1 MTLEIALKTIQRI
14 TDEFNLETLR
24 PQIQACER
32 LIADTLKVDVA
43 VFGRFKAGKSS
54 FLNHLLSRPRRPPKT
69 AHLWPLENRPPCLSA
84 A

>member
-1 MTLEIALKTIQRI
+1 MTLEIALKKIQRI

-24 PQIQACER
+24 PQVQACER

-54 FLNHLLSRPRRPPKT
+54 FLNHLLSKSILPVGVVPVT
-69 AHLWPLENRPPCLSA
+69 AVVTRIQYGE
-84 A
+84 